1 MKNWAAFLFIL
12 LNFSYVFTQE
22 ANPWK
27 GYYSYNAVKD
37 LQLVE
42 NKIVIAAD
50 NAYFLSNLDT
60 NQSEKKSTIEGLSGD
75 PITQIHYSP
84 TYNKTIVGHS
94 NGLVIIVNET
104 DGSMFYLKGIEDK
117 PNILAS
123 KKRINHFEE
132 YKGKVYISTGYGV
145 TVLDMNNSQFGDT
158 FFIGTGGSEQE
169 IISTTIVNDTIYAIV
184 KSNGLYA
191 AKLSNPFLIDF
202 NQWKIIQP
210 GSWFNLK
217 PTKTKKILVSETGA
231 IHELKEDNSISYIT
245 SVLQNPKDINYN
257 EDKLIITSSNYVDI
271 FDENGTSIKQ
281 LIWGDQFK
289 SFFTSSSFRNNKIYT
304 GTESNGLYSIDLN
317 TPQLITNLTPSCPEK
332 NRFFRIKAVNDVLWV
347 VFGGYSKQYNPYQ
360 YCCGG
365 PSRSGISIYSNEKW
379 TNLDYKDLLEARA
392 LSSIAFNPKNKNEVF
407 IGSFFSGLLKLD
419 NFIATNLYNKENS
432 PLKDELIPNVVL
444 LNTPNFDSN
453 GDLWMTSSRAENAL
467 FSLDKNNK
475 WKSYSIKDISVKPKE
490 DNFSSMKIDKNGTKW
505 LGTLQTGVIGFNEKL
520 NKNIVINHIKGKGS
534 LPDSDVRSLALDNNN
549 QLWIG
554 TFNGLRYLPNVN
566 SFLTD
571 TTLDTKQII
580 LLEDGTAQ
588 ELFYQSNILDIEVD
602 GANNKWVSVEESG
615 VFLISPD
622 GQQTKLHFTKE
633 NSPLPS
639 NIVDDIEI
647 DQTTGKV
654 YFATNNGTVSY
665 QSLATA
671 GTKDYSNTYIY
682 PNPYRPEHKGMVKI
696 TGLKDKS
703 NVKITDIEGNL
714 VFESI
719 SQGGTMEWDTLSFAK
734 TKVSSGV
741 YVVLVS
747 DEEGED
753 TVVKKLLIIR

>member
-1 MKNWAAFLFIL
+1 MKNCTAFLFIL
-12 LNFSYVFTQE
+12 LNFSCVFAQE
-22 ANPWK
+22 LNPWQ

-37 LQLVE
+37 LELVD
-42 NKIVIAAD
+42 NKILIAAD

-60 NQSEKKSTIEGLSGD
+60 NQNEKKSTIEGLSGD

-94 NGLVIIVNET
+94 TGLVIIVNET
-104 DGSMFYLKGIEDK
+104 DGSMFYLKGIEEK
-117 PNILAS
+117 SNILAS

-132 YKGKVYISTGYGV
+132 YKNKIYISTGYGI
-145 TVLDMNNSQFGDT
+145 TVLDMDHSQFGDT
-158 FFIGTGGSEQE
+158 FFIGAGGTEQD
-169 IISTTIVNDTIYAIV
+169 IVRTTIIHDTIYAIV

-202 NQWKIIQP
+202 NQWTMVQP
-210 GSWFNLK
+210 GSWFGLK
-217 PTKTKKILVSETGA
+217 STKTKNILLSETGA
-231 IHELKEDNSISYIT
+231 IHELKSNNSLSYIT
-245 SVLQNPKDINYN
+245 SVLQSPKDINYN
-257 EDKLIITSSNYVDI
+257 EDKLIITSSNYIDI
-271 FDENGTSIKQ
+271 FDENGIVIQQ
-281 LIWGDQFK
+281 LIWRDQFQ
-289 SFFTSSSFRNNKIYT
+289 SFFTNSSFKNNKIYI
-304 GTESNGLYSIDLN
+304 GTESNGLYSMDLN
-317 TPQLITNLTPSCPEK
+317 NPQVVINLTPSCPEK
-332 NRFFRIKAVNDVLWV
+332 NRFFRIKATNDILWG
-347 VFGGYSKQYNPYQ
+347 VFGGYNRQYNPYG

-365 PSRSGISIYSNEKW
+365 PSKSGLSVYSNEKW
-379 TNLDYKDLLEARA
+379 INLPYKDLLEARA

-407 IGSFFSGLLKLD
+407 VGSFFSGLLKLD
-419 NFIATNLYNKENS
+419 NLTPTKLYNKENT
-432 PLKDELIPNVVL
+432 PLKDELIANVL
-444 LNTPNFDSN
+444 LVNTPNFDLN
-453 GDLWMTSSRAENAL
+453 GNLWITSSRAENAL
-467 FSLDKNNK
+467 FSLDKNNN
-475 WKSYSIKDISVKPKE
+475 WKDYSFKNISVNPKE
-490 DNFSSMKIDKNGTKW
+490 ENFSSMKIDKNGTKW
-505 LGTLQTGVIGFNEKL
+505 LGTLKTGVIGFNEKL
-520 NKNIVINHIKGKGS
+520 NKNIIINNVKGKGS
-534 LPDSDVRSLALDNNN
+534 LPDNDIRSLALDNNN

-554 TFNGLRYLPNVN
+554 TFNGLRYLSNTN

-571 TTLDTKQII
+571 TNLDTKPII

-639 NIVDDIEI
+639 NIIDDIEI

-665 QSLATA
+665 QSLATVGA
-671 GTKDYSNTYIY
+671 KDYSNTYIY

-714 VFESI
+714 VFENI
-719 SQGGTMEWDTLSFAK
+719 SQGGTIEWDTLSFAK

-747 DEEGED
+747 DQEGEE

>member
-1 MKNWAAFLFIL
+1 MKNCTAFLFIL
-12 LNFSYVFTQE
+12 LNFPHVFAQE
-22 ANPWK
+22 INPWS

-37 LQLVE
+37 LELVG
-42 NKIVIAAD
+42 NKILIAAD
-50 NAYFLSNLDT
+50 NTYFSSNLDT
-60 NQSEKKSTIEGLSGD
+60 NQSEKKSTIEGLSGE

-84 TYNKTIVGHS
+84 TYNKTIVGHLS
-94 NGLVIIVNET
+94 GLVIIVNET
-104 DGSMFYLKGIEDK
+104 DGSMFYLKGIKEK
-117 PNILAS
+117 SNILAS

-132 YKGKVYISTGYGV
+132 YKNKIYISTGYGI
-145 TVLDMNNSQFGDT
+145 TVLDMDNSQFGDT
-158 FFIGTGGSEQE
+158 FFIGTGGTEQDIVSTS
-169 IISTTIVNDTIYAIV
+169 IINDTIYAIV
-184 KSNGLYA
+184 KSKGLYT

-202 NQWKIIQP
+202 NQWSMLQP
-210 GSWFNLK
+210 GSWLFLK
-217 PTKTKKILVSETGA
+217 STKTKKIIVSETGA
-231 IHELKEDNSISYIT
+231 IHELKSDNSLSYIT
-245 SVLQNPKDINYN
+245 SVLQKPKDVHYN
-257 EDKLIITSSNYVDI
+257 EDKLIISSSNYVDV
-271 FDENGTSIKQ
+271 FDENGSVIKQ
-281 LIWGDQFK
+281 LAWRDQFQ
-289 SFFTSSSFRNNKIYT
+289 SLFTSSSIRNNKIYV
-304 GTESNGLYSIDLN
+304 GTESNGLYSVDFDN
-317 TPQLITNLTPSCPEK
+317 PQLVANLTPSCPEK
-332 NRFFRIKAVNDVLWV
+332 NRFFRIKVNDGTLFA
-347 VFGGYSKQYNPYQ
+347 VFGGYTNQYNPYG

-365 PSRSGISIYSNEKW
+365 PSKSGISVYSNEKW
-379 TNLDYKDLLEARA
+379 INLPYKDLLEARA
-392 LSSIAFNPKNKNEVF
+392 LSSIVLNPKNKNEVF

-419 NFIATNLYNKENS
+419 NFIPTKLYNKENT
-432 PLKDELIPNVVL
+432 PLKDELIPNVL
-444 LNTPNFDSN
+444 LVNTPSFDSN
-453 GDLWMTSSRAENAL
+453 GNLWITSSRAENAL
-467 FSLDKNNK
+467 FSLDKNDN
-475 WKSYSIKDISVKPKE
+475 WKSYSFKNISVNPKE
-490 DNFSSMKIDKNGTKW
+490 ENFSSMKIDKNGTKW
-505 LGTLQTGVIGFNEKL
+505 LGTLKTGVIGFNEKL
-520 NKNIVINHIKGKGS
+520 NKNIIINNVKGKGS
-534 LPDSDVRSLALDNNN
+534 LPDNDIRSLALDNNN

-554 TFNGLRYLPNVN
+554 TFNGLRYLPNIN

-571 TTLDTKQII
+571 TSLDTKQII

-654 YFATNNGTVSY
+654 YFVTNNGTVSY
-665 QSLATA
+665 QSLATV

-682 PNPYRPEHKGMVKI
+682 PNPYRPEHKGMVRV

-714 VFESI
+714 VFENI
-719 SQGGTMEWDTLSFAK
+719 SQGGTIEWDTLSFAK

-747 DEEGED
+747 DQEGED